1 MTSGSALGVEEDVA
15 TELIET
21 SATID
26 VLKLWPWVNQ
36 VLYFARAL

>member
-1 MTSGSALGVEEDVA
+1 MTSGSALGVEEELA

-21 SATID
+21 SATVD

-36 VLYFARAL
+36 VLCFVGAL